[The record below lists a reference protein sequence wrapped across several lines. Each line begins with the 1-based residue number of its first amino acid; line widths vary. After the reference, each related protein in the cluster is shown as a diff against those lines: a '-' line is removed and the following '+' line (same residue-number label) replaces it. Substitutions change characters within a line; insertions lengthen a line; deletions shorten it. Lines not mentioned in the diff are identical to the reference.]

1 MGRSI
6 GFVGLLIVLAIGGYL
21 YTHQGGG
28 ADTSTATAVH
38 SVDVAGVKSDLLVLA
53 NAERS
58 QFALD
63 GKYLPLDE
71 LVSRGVVTMS
81 RTGRPPYTYSAEIG
95 GAGFRIVAT
104 YNGTPTAGSPRR
116 ISIDETMQVSSE

>member
-1 MGRSI
+1 MGRSV

-21 YTHQGGG
+21 YTHQGGAPG
-28 ADTSTATAVH
+28 QSTAVALKT
-38 SVDVAGVKSDLLVLA
+38 VDVAGVKSDLLVLA

-71 LVSRGVVTMS
+71 LVSKGVVTMS
-81 RTGRPPYTYSAEIG
+81 RTSRPPYSYSAEIG
-95 GAGFRIVAT
+95 AANFRIVAT
-104 YNGTPTAGSPRR
+104 YSGDPQPGAPRR
-116 ISIDETMQVSSE
+116 ISIDDTMQVSSE